1 MQNKTTSNAADA
13 VLSAIREFL
22 KLESASGILLI
33 GAMALAMLMN
43 NSPLDG
49 LYQAFIKTPIAVQ
62 IGALV
67 IDKPLL
73 LWVNDGLMALFFF
86 TVGLELKREILEGEL
101 SKLSQVALPLAG
113 AIGGML
119 VPALIYALLT
129 HHDPV
134 LLRGWAIPAATDIAF
149 ALGILMLLG
158 KRVPNSLKI
167 FLITLAVFDD
177 VGAIII
183 IAVFYTHE
191 LSYVSLIVAGCS
203 ILVLVLMNLL
213 RVTRISAYAIVGLV
227 LWVSVLKSG
236 VHATLA
242 TVIMAFTIP
251 LRTNKPSVRS
261 PLHQLEN
268 DLHPIVAYFVL
279 PMFAFANAGIN
290 LENLSVESLTHPVP
304 IGIALGLFF
313 GKQLG
318 VFSFA
323 WLAIK
328 TGIASKSRDVDW
340 LSLYGVAVLCG
351 IGFTMSLFIGTLAF
365 SPGDL
370 PTGIDERLGILLGS
384 LFSATLGYFLLRY
397 SLKRKRRKM
406 QESDQPAN

>member
-1 MQNKTTSNAADA
+1 MQNKTSPNNPADV
-13 VLSAIREFL
+13 VLFAIRDFL

-33 GAMALAMLMN
+33 GAMALAMIMN
-43 NSPLDG
+43 NTALDG
-49 LYQAFIKTPIAVQ
+49 LYQAIIKTPIAVQ
-62 IGALV
+62 IGALI

-119 VPALIYALLT
+119 VPALIYAGLNQ
-129 HHDPV
+129 HDPV

-158 KRVPNSLKI
+158 NRVPNSLKI

-183 IAVFYTHE
+183 IAIFYTHD
-191 LSYVSLIVAGCS
+191 LSYVSLIVAACS
-203 ILVLVLMNLL
+203 ILVLITMNLL

-251 LRTNKPSVRS
+251 LRTNKPSERS

-268 DLHPIVAYFVL
+268 DLHPMVAYFVL
-279 PMFAFANAGIN
+279 PVFAFANAGIN
-290 LENLSVESLTHPVP
+290 LENISVNSLTHPVP
-304 IGIALGLFF
+304 IGIALGLFL
-313 GKQLG
+313 GKQIG

-328 TGIASKSRDVDW
+328 TGIASKAKEISW
-340 LSLYGVAVLCG
+340 LSIYGVSVLCG

-365 SPGDL
+365 NPGDL
-370 PTGIDERLGILLGS
+370 PAQIDERLGILLGS
-384 LFSATLGYFLLRY
+384 VFSAIGGYFLLRY
-397 SLKRKRRKM
+397 SLKR
-406 QESDQPAN
+406 DQKVDTDPK

>member
-1 MQNKTTSNAADA
+1 MQNKTNPNNPADM
-13 VLSAIREFL
+13 VISAIRDFL

-33 GAMALAMLMN
+33 GAMALAMIMN
-43 NSPLDG
+43 NNTLLDD
-49 LYQAFIKTPIAVQ
+49 LYQAIIKTPIAVQ
-62 IGALV
+62 IGALI

-73 LWVNDGLMALFFF
+73 LWINDGLMALFFF

-113 AIGGML
+113 ALGGML
-119 VPALIYALLT
+119 VPALIYAAMT
-129 HHDPV
+129 HHDPI

-183 IAVFYTHE
+183 IAIFYTHE
-191 LSYVSLIVAGCS
+191 LSFVSLIVAACC
-203 ILVLVLMNLL
+203 IVVLIAMNLL

-251 LRTNKPSVRS
+251 LRTNKPDQRS

-268 DLHPIVAYFVL
+268 DLHPMVAYFVL
-279 PMFAFANAGIN
+279 PVFAFANAGVN
-290 LENLSVESLTHPVP
+290 LQNLSLDSLTHPVP
-304 IGIALGLFF
+304 VGIALGLFL
-313 GKQLG
+313 GKQIG

-328 TGIASKSRDVDW
+328 TGIASKSRDISW
-340 LSLYGVAVLCG
+340 LSLYGVAILCG

-365 SPGDL
+365 NVGDL
-370 PTGIDERLGILLGS
+370 PGNIDERLGILLGS
-384 LFSATLGYFLLRY
+384 VLSAVGGYLLLRY
-397 SLKRKRRKM
+397 SLKRQQKSV
-406 QESDQPAN
+406 SDAQ

>member
-1 MQNKTTSNAADA
+1 MQNKSNNPADM
-13 VLSAIREFL
+13 VISAIRDFL

-33 GAMALAMLMN
+33 GAMALAMIMN
-43 NSPLDG
+43 NNSLLDG
-49 LYQAFIKTPIAVQ
+49 LYQGLIKTPIAVQ
-62 IGALV
+62 IGALI

-73 LWVNDGLMALFFF
+73 LWINDGLMALFFF

-101 SKLSQVALPLAG
+101 SRMSQVALPLAG
-113 AIGGML
+113 ALGGML
-119 VPALIYALLT
+119 VPALIYAAMN
-129 HHDPV
+129 HQDPV

-183 IAVFYTHE
+183 IAVFYTHD
-191 LSYVSLIVAGCS
+191 LSYVSLIVAACS
-203 ILVLVLMNLL
+203 IAVLIAMNLL

-251 LRTNKPSVRS
+251 LRTNKPEQRS

-268 DLHPIVAYFVL
+268 DLHPMVAYFVL
-279 PMFAFANAGIN
+279 PVFAFANAGIN
-290 LENLSVESLTHPVP
+290 LQNLSIDSLTHPVP
-304 IGIALGLFF
+304 VGIALGLFL
-313 GKQLG
+313 GKQIG

-328 TGIASKSRDVDW
+328 SGIASKSREISW

-365 SPGDL
+365 NVGDL
-370 PTGIDERLGILLGS
+370 PMNIDERLGILLGS
-384 LFSATLGYFLLRY
+384 LLSAVGGYFLLRY
-397 SLKRKRRKM
+397 SLKRDQKAGT
-406 QESDQPAN
+406 ESQ

>member
-227 LWVSVLKSG
+227 
-236 VHATLA
+236 
-242 TVIMAFTIP
+242 
-251 LRTNKPSVRS
+251 
-261 PLHQLEN
+261 
-268 DLHPIVAYFVL
+268 
-279 PMFAFANAGIN
+279 
-290 LENLSVESLTHPVP
+290 
-304 IGIALGLFF
+304 
-313 GKQLG
+313 
-318 VFSFA
+318 
-323 WLAIK
+323 
-328 TGIASKSRDVDW
+328 
-340 LSLYGVAVLCG
+340 
-351 IGFTMSLFIGTLAF
+351 
-365 SPGDL
+365 
-370 PTGIDERLGILLGS
+370 
-384 LFSATLGYFLLRY
+384 
-397 SLKRKRRKM
+397 
-406 QESDQPAN
+406 

>member
-1 MQNKTTSNAADA
+1 MQNKTVPNNPAD
-13 VLSAIREFL
+13 VVISAIRDFL

-33 GAMALAMLMN
+33 GAMALAMIMN
-43 NSPLDG
+43 NTALDG

-62 IGALV
+62 IGALI

-113 AIGGML
+113 ALGGML
-119 VPALIYALLT
+119 VPALIYASLNQ
-129 HHDPV
+129 HDPV

-191 LSYVSLIVAGCS
+191 LSYVSLIVAACS
-203 ILVLVLMNLL
+203 IFVLVMLNLL

-251 LRTNKPSVRS
+251 LRTNKPAERS

-268 DLHPIVAYFVL
+268 DLHPLVAYFVL
-279 PMFAFANAGIN
+279 PVFAFANAGIN
-290 LENLSVESLTHPVP
+290 LENLSVHSLTHPVP
-304 IGIALGLFF
+304 IGIALGLFA

-318 VFSFA
+318 VFGFA

-328 TGIASKSRDVDW
+328 TGLASKAQGISW
-340 LSLYGVAVLCG
+340 LSLYGVAILCG
-351 IGFTMSLFIGTLAF
+351 VGFTMSLFIGTLAF
-365 SPGDL
+365 NQGDL
-370 PTGIDERLGILLGS
+370 PMEIDERFGILLGS
-384 LFSATLGYFLLRY
+384 LLSATAGYFLLRY
-397 SLKRKRRKM
+397 SLRR
-406 QESDQPAN
+406 DQKVDVDTQ

>member
-1 MQNKTTSNAADA
+1 MQNKTSPNNPADL
-13 VLSAIREFL
+13 VISAIRDFL

-33 GAMALAMLMN
+33 GAMVLAMIMN
-43 NSPLDG
+43 NTALDG

-62 IGALV
+62 IGALI

-113 AIGGML
+113 ALGGML
-119 VPALIYALLT
+119 LPAVIYAGLNLN
-129 HHDPV
+129 DPV

-149 ALGILMLLG
+149 ALGILTLLG

-177 VGAIII
+177 IGAIII
-183 IAVFYTHE
+183 IAIFYTHE
-191 LSYVSLIVAGCS
+191 LSYVSLIVAACS
-203 ILVLVLMNLL
+203 ILVLILMNLL
-213 RVTRISAYAIVGLV
+213 RVTRISAYAIVGVV

-251 LRTNKPSVRS
+251 LRTNKPAERS

-268 DLHPIVAYFVL
+268 DLHPMVAYFVL
-279 PMFAFANAGIN
+279 PVFAFANAGIN
-290 LENLSVESLTHPVP
+290 LENLTVHSLTHPVP
-304 IGIALGLFF
+304 IGIALGLFL

-328 TGIASKSRDVDW
+328 TGIASKAKEISW
-340 LSLYGVAVLCG
+340 LSLYGVAILCG

-365 SPGDL
+365 NQGDL
-370 PTGIDERLGILLGS
+370 PADIDERFGILLGS
-384 LFSATLGYFLLRY
+384 LVSAIIGYLLLRY
-397 SLKRKRRKM
+397 SLKRDQS
-406 QESDQPAN
+406 QESAAE

>member
-1 MQNKTTSNAADA
+1 MQNKTTPNNPANM
-13 VLSAIREFL
+13 VLSAIRDFL

-33 GAMALAMLMN
+33 GAMALAMIMN
-43 NSPLDG
+43 NNSVLDD
-49 LYQAFIKTPIAVQ
+49 LYQGFIKTPIAVQ
-62 IGALV
+62 IGALI

-113 AIGGML
+113 ALGGML
-119 VPALIYALLT
+119 VPALIYAGLN
-129 HHDPV
+129 HQDPV

-183 IAVFYTHE
+183 IAIFYTHE
-191 LSYVSLIVAGCS
+191 LSYVSLIVAACS
-203 ILVLVLMNLL
+203 ILVLVMMNLL

-251 LRTNKPSVRS
+251 LRTNKPSERS
-261 PLHQLEN
+261 PLHQLES
-268 DLHPIVAYFVL
+268 DLHPMVAYFVL
-279 PMFAFANAGIN
+279 PVFAFANAGVN
-290 LENLSVESLTHPVP
+290 LGNLSVDSLTHPVP
-304 IGIALGLFF
+304 IGVALGLFL

-328 TGIASKSRDVDW
+328 TGIASKSKDISW

-365 SPGDL
+365 SAGDL
-370 PTGIDERLGILLGS
+370 PTNIDERLGILLGS
-384 LFSATLGYFLLRY
+384 VFSAIGGYFLLRY
-397 SLKRKRRKM
+397 SLKRDRKVNS
-406 QESDQPAN
+406 QE

>member
-1 MQNKTTSNAADA
+1 
-13 VLSAIREFL
+13 
-22 KLESASGILLI
+22 
-33 GAMALAMLMN
+33 
-43 NSPLDG
+43 
-49 LYQAFIKTPIAVQ
+49 
-62 IGALV
+62 
-67 IDKPLL
+67 
-73 LWVNDGLMALFFF
+73 
-86 TVGLELKREILEGEL
+86 
-101 SKLSQVALPLAG
+101 
-113 AIGGML
+113 
-119 VPALIYALLT
+119 
-129 HHDPV
+129 
-134 LLRGWAIPAATDIAF
+134 
-149 ALGILMLLG
+149 LLG
-158 KRVPNSLKI
+158 NRVPNSLKI

-191 LSYVSLIVAGCS
+191 LSYVSLIVAACS
-203 ILVLVLMNLL
+203 ILVLVAMNLL

-251 LRTNKPSVRS
+251 LRTNKPAERS

-268 DLHPIVAYFVL
+268 DLHPLVAYVVL
-279 PMFAFANAGIN
+279 PVFAFANAGIN
-290 LENLSVESLTHPVP
+290 LDNLSVNSITHPVP
-304 IGIALGLFF
+304 IGIALGLFL
-313 GKQLG
+313 GKQIG

-328 TGIASKSRDVDW
+328 TGIASKSRGISW

-370 PTGIDERLGILLGS
+370 PAQIDERLGILLGS
-384 LFSATLGYFLLRY
+384 LCSAVAGYFLLRY
-397 SLKRKRRKM
+397 ALKRDQKTNAETD
-406 QESDQPAN
+406 QER

>member
-1 MQNKTTSNAADA
+1 MQNKTNHNAADM
-13 VLSAIREFL
+13 VISAIREFL
-22 KLESASGILLI
+22 KLESASGIMLI
-33 GAMALAMLMN
+33 GAMALAMIMN

-49 LYQAFIKTPIAVQ
+49 LYQAFIKTPIVVQ
-62 IGALV
+62 VGALV

-101 SKLSQVALPLAG
+101 SKLSQVALPLAA

-119 VPALIYALLT
+119 VPALIYAGINL
-129 HHDPV
+129 HDSA

-203 ILVLVLMNLL
+203 LLVLIMLNLM

-251 LRTNKPSVRS
+251 LRTSKPAERS
-261 PLHQLEN
+261 PLHKLES

-290 LENLSVESLTHPVP
+290 LGNLSIHSLTHSVP
-304 IGIALGLFF
+304 LGIALGLFV

-328 TGIASKSRDVDW
+328 TGIASKSKDVDW

-365 SPGDL
+365 QPGNL
-370 PTGIDERLGILLGS
+370 PQGIDERLGILLGS
-384 LFSATLGYFLLRY
+384 LLSATAGYFLLRY
-397 SLKRKRRKM
+397 SLKRHQKTTP
-406 QESDQPAN
+406 PAS

>member
-1 MQNKTTSNAADA
+1 MQPNPTSNNPTDA
-13 VLSAIREFL
+13 VISAIRDFL

-33 GAMALAMLMN
+33 GAMVLAMIMN
-43 NSPLDG
+43 NTFLDD
-49 LYQAFIKTPIAVQ
+49 LYQGFIKTPIAVQ
-62 IGALV
+62 IGALI

-73 LWVNDGLMALFFF
+73 LWINDGLMALFFF

-101 SKLSQVALPLAG
+101 SKMSQVALPLAG
-113 AIGGML
+113 AIGGMV
-119 VPALIYALLT
+119 VPALIYASMNW
-129 HHDPV
+129 HDPA
-134 LLRGWAIPAATDIAF
+134 LLSGWAIPAATDIAF

-183 IAVFYTHE
+183 IAVFYTTD
-191 LSYVSLIVAGCS
+191 LSYISLVVAACCIL
-203 ILVLVLMNLL
+203 ILVIMNLL
-213 RVTRISAYAIVGLV
+213 HVTRISAYAIVGLV

-251 LRTNKPSVRS
+251 LRTKIPAQRS

-268 DLHPIVAYFVL
+268 DLHPLVAYFVL
-279 PMFAFANAGIN
+279 PVFAFANAGIN
-290 LENLSVESLTHPVP
+290 LDNLTVESITHPVP
-304 IGIALGLFF
+304 VGIALGLFV

-318 VFSFA
+318 VFGFA

-328 TGIASKSRDVDW
+328 TGIATKSKDFTW
-340 LSLYGVAVLCG
+340 LSLYGVAILCG
-351 IGFTMSLFIGTLAF
+351 VGFTMSLFIGTLAF
-365 SPGDL
+365 NQGDL
-370 PTGIDERLGILLGS
+370 PAHIDERFGILLGS
-384 LFSATLGYFLLRY
+384 LLSAIGGYFLLRY
-397 SLKRKRRKM
+397 SLKR
-406 QESDQPAN
+406 DQTTDTGKT